1 MADEF
6 TPTTDEVIDAYTQMR
21 AREATT
27 PEGRIL
33 AAMDGLDEFDRWRE
47 SEREAVRQ
55 EVRERIA
62 QDIEAVDPIEWA
74 LAGQRAGEDAA
85 RIARGVTRG

>member
-1 MADEF
+1 MAEY
-6 TPTTDEVIDAYTQMR
+6 TPTTEEVATRFVGTARTPDHAFALGAAFDR
-21 AREATT
+21 FLAAREA
-27 PEGRIL
+27 
-33 AAMDGLDEFDRWRE
+33 
-47 SEREAVRQ
+47 

-85 RIARGVTRG
+85 RIARGATR